1 MAKKEIL
8 NDRTYVEIHMMQTI
22 DGKTTGNFWR
32 KPDVWEGIKNCYKL
46 IPELKPQAFALGRVS
61 MADNSNEI
69 PNLSK
74 YKNKPKIEHKDF
86 VVPLENGAQYY
97 FASYDSKG
105 TLGFKTNIIDAQ
117 AWLNDGSKMLC
128 QIIEVITDQV
138 SNEYLH
144 YCKEKRI
151 SYIFAGKNKID
162 IKTSL
167 VKLKKLFGIDKMLL
181 QGGPILDGSFINDN
195 LIDAISIIISPL
207 TSIGNDT
214 LFSPSKYMEFT
225 LVDCRKLPNSNV
237 WLHYIRK
244 K

>member
-8 NDRTYVEIHMMQTI
+8 NARTYVEIHMMQTI
-22 DGKTTGNFWR
+22 DGKATGNFWR
-32 KPDVWEGIKNCYKL
+32 KPDVWAGIKDYHEL
-46 IPELKPQAFALGRVS
+46 IPELNNQAFALGRVS
-61 MADNSNEI
+61 MADNSNET

-74 YKNKPKIEHKDF
+74 YKNKEKIEHKDF
-86 VVPLENGAQYY
+86 VVPLEKGAKYY
-97 FASYDSKG
+97 FASYDTKG
-105 TLGFKTNIIDAQ
+105 TLGFKSNVFDVKE
-117 AWLNDGSKMLC
+117 WLKDGSKMLC

-144 YCKEKRI
+144 YCQERRI

-181 QGGPILDGSFINDN
+181 QGGPTLDGTFINDD
-195 LIDAISIIISPL
+195 LVDAISIIISPV
-207 TSIGNDT
+207 TSLGGDT
-214 LFSPSKYMEFT
+214 LFKPSKYMEFK
-225 LVDCRKLPNSNV
+225 LVGFKELSNSNI
-237 WLHYIRK
+237 WLHYIK